1 MAAAFVVEG
10 RRLARAGKPFKG
22 NGEAGELN
30 LWQRP
35 ALGTFPGT
43 SDIGCV
49 SGGFGAVLRIER
61 RKMAF
66 TSSVASVCGRR
77 DRPIRKKII
86 GHGMSVF
93 RKSFTCGSVFLRNLR
108 AFLLFHQPAR
118 QHGRGIFL
126 DPKVEQRAYLLAEIG
141 GMAETREF
149 VALQRVSRRGKK
161 KLPRRV
167 SFVVVHAGLLES
179 CARTLTLRKKQSRIT
194 TG

>member
-1 MAAAFVVEG
+1 MAAAIVVEG
-10 RRLARAGKPFKG
+10 RRLARSGKAFSG

-61 RKMAF
+61 RKIAF

-93 RKSFTCGSVFLRNLR
+93 RKRFASGSVFLPNLR
-108 AFLLFHQPAR
+108 AFPLLHQPPR
-118 QHGRGIFL
+118 HHG
-126 DPKVEQRAYLLAEIG
+126 
-141 GMAETREF
+141 
-149 VALQRVSRRGKK
+149 
-161 KLPRRV
+161 PR
-167 SFVVVHAGLLES
+167 
-179 CARTLTLRKKQSRIT
+179 
-194 TG
+194 

>member
-1 MAAAFVVEG
+1 MAAAIVVEG
-10 RRLARAGKPFKG
+10 RRLARSGKAFSG

-30 LWQRP
+30 IWRPP

-86 GHGMSVF
+86 RHRISLF
-93 RKSFTCGSVFLRNLR
+93 RKSFTPG
-108 AFLLFHQPAR
+108 
-118 QHGRGIFL
+118 
-126 DPKVEQRAYLLAEIG
+126 QR
-141 GMAETREF
+141 
-149 VALQRVSRRGKK
+149 
-161 KLPRRV
+161 LP
-167 SFVVVHAGLLES
+167 SHLPSL
-179 CARTLTLRKKQSRIT
+179 
-194 TG
+194 